1 MSAAETF
8 PFLSTGTDDAWTAT
22 PEPATVDPG
31 SGTPVLQNRELRPLR
46 PGTDT
51 SRLSRFGDDMWDLTP
66 AVLRES
72 TGSVFVT
79 FAPTPR
85 GKLHADGISAPYRE
99 AVKRFAW
106 ALINAASPDSVL
118 DRGANSRQVI
128 AVTSI
133 KSTIQYVRY
142 FTQFLDAHGTPPLD
156 QVDKALFLAYLD
168 HVAGGTQDPHNKR
181 RRLAAVER
189 LAHTAPLLP
198 ASDRLPHPAWDDQL
212 IADTIGR
219 STQTGENRFPSIKPQ
234 TMSWIL
240 EWSQRFVDRYATDIL
255 AARTAAPHAP
265 TVTTTAGD
273 HRPWLT
279 AIDAEQAGE
288 LTEVLVA
295 ACFVT
300 IAYLSGMR
308 PAEVLNLQTGCVTR
322 IDTGNPAA
330 PHRRYE
336 ITGTEFKGVTN
347 PDGSLDTAGRQRPD
361 RWIVIEPVAR
371 AVAILEGL
379 APGRHLF
386 PFESFQKPLPRR
398 GPAGDTRTVHRIN
411 RNVARLIDWV
421 NTYCA
426 THDLDDQAIPAD
438 PHGPVHAAR
447 FRRTIAWFIA
457 RRPGGH
463 LGLGYQYGHLDTATS
478 AGYSRRSN
486 DLGDLIDMEQLL
498 ATVDSIT
505 TIGDRLNHGEQ
516 LHGPAADR
524 VHHAVT
530 ALHTDHHYTGA
541 FTTQAQLGR
550 MRRDPRLRIYEH
562 PDRMLICAYNPDT
575 AACRAAGHP
584 AATPDRTN
592 CQPHCHNIARTT
604 TDLADLGTE
613 ISRLHDEATEPLTP
627 EPLAER
633 LQQRA
638 DTLKVILDTFQA
650 SP

>member
-1 MSAAETF
+1 MTAAERFSF
-8 PFLSTGTDDAWTAT
+8 PSAGTDWAA
-22 PEPATVDPG
+22 PEPAGVVDPAP
-31 SGTPVLQNRELRPLR
+31 GTAVLQNRLLRPLR
-46 PGTDT
+46 PGTDLG
-51 SRLSRFGDDMWDLTP
+51 RLSRFGDDMWDLTP

-72 TGSVFVT
+72 TGSVFIT
-79 FAPTPR
+79 FAPTAR
-85 GKLHADGISAPYRE
+85 GKLQADGISAPYRE

-106 ALINAASPDSVL
+106 ALINAPSPDSVL
-118 DRGANSRQVI
+118 NRGANSRQVI

-142 FTQFLDAHGTPPLD
+142 FTQFLDAHGTPPLTH
-156 QVDKALFLAYLD
+156 VDEALFLAYLD

-189 LAHTAPLLP
+189 LAHLAPLLP
-198 ASDRLPHPAWDDQL
+198 PADRLPRPAWDDQL

-219 STQTGENRFPSIKPQ
+219 STQTGENKFPPIQLQ
-234 TMSWIL
+234 TMSWLL
-240 EWSQRFVDRYATDIL
+240 EWSQRFVDRYAPDIL
-255 AARTAAPHAP
+255 AARGAAPHTP
-265 TVTTTAGD
+265 TVTITPGD

-279 AIDAEQAGE
+279 SIDAEEAGE
-288 LTEVLVA
+288 LTEILVA

-308 PAEVLNLQTGCVTR
+308 PAEVLNLQAGCVTR
-322 IDTGNPAA
+322 VDTGDPAA

-336 ITGTEFKGVTN
+336 IAGTEFKGVTN

-371 AVAILEGL
+371 AVAVLEGL

-398 GPAGDTRTVHRIN
+398 GPAGVTRTVHRIN
-411 RNVARLIDWV
+411 RNVARLMEWV
-421 NTYCA
+421 NAYCA
-426 THDLDDQAIPAD
+426 THDLADQAIPAD

-463 LGLGYQYGHLDTATS
+463 LGLGYQYGHLDTNTG

-498 ATVDSIT
+498 GTVDTIT
-505 TIGDRLNHGEQ
+505 AIGDRLNHGEQ

-530 ALHTDHHYTGA
+530 ALNQDHNYTGA

-584 AATPDRTN
+584 AATPDRNN

-613 ISRLHDEATEPLTP
+613 ISRLHDEATDPLTP

-633 LQQRA
+633 LHQRA
-638 DTLKVILDTFQA
+638 ATLNLILDTFQA
-650 SP
+650 AP

>member
-1 MSAAETF
+1 MTAAERF
-8 PFLSTGTDDAWTAT
+8 PFPSAGTDWAA
-22 PEPATVDPG
+22 PEPAGVVDPAP
-31 SGTPVLQNRELRPLR
+31 GTAVLQNRLLRPLR
-46 PGTDT
+46 TGTDLG
-51 SRLSRFGDDMWDLTP
+51 RLSRFGDDMWDLTP

-85 GKLHADGISAPYRE
+85 GKLQADGISAPYRD

-106 ALINAASPDSVL
+106 ALINAPSPDSVL

-142 FTQFLDAHGTPPLD
+142 FTQFLDGHGTPPLT

-198 ASDRLPHPAWDDQL
+198 VPDRLARPAWDDQL

-219 STQTGENRFPSIKPQ
+219 STQTGENKFPPIQPQ
-234 TMSWIL
+234 TMSWLL
-240 EWSQRFVDRYATDIL
+240 EWSQRFVDRYGPDIL
-255 AARTAAPHAP
+255 AARAAAPHTP
-265 TVTTTAGD
+265 TVTITPGE
-273 HRPWLT
+273 HRPWMT
-279 AIDAEQAGE
+279 SIDAKEAGE

-308 PAEVLNLQTGCVTR
+308 PAEVLNLQVGCVTR
-322 IDTGNPAA
+322 IDSGDPDA

-347 PDGSLDTAGRQRPD
+347 PDSSLDTAGRQRPD

-371 AVAILEGL
+371 AVTVLESL

-386 PFESFQKPLPRR
+386 PFESFQTPLPRR

-421 NTYCA
+421 NAYCD
-426 THDLDDQAIPAD
+426 THHLTEQAIPAD

-463 LGLGYQYGHLDTATS
+463 LGLGYQYGHLDTATG

-498 ATVDSIT
+498 GTVDTIT
-505 TIGDRLNHGEQ
+505 AIGDRLNHGEQ
-516 LHGPAADR
+516 LHGHAAER
-524 VHHAVT
+524 VHQAVT
-530 ALHTDHHYTGA
+530 ALNQDHNYTGA

-584 AATPDRTN
+584 GATPDRTN

-604 TDLADLGTE
+604 TDLAELGTE
-613 ISRLHDEATEPLTP
+613 ISRLHDEATDPLTP

-633 LQQRA
+633 LHQRA
-638 DTLKVILDTFQA
+638 GALNLILDTFQA
-650 SP
+650 AP

>member
-1 MSAAETF
+1 MTAAERF
-8 PFLSTGTDDAWTAT
+8 PFPSAGTDWAA
-22 PEPATVDPG
+22 PEPAGVVDPAP
-31 SGTPVLQNRELRPLR
+31 GTAVLQNRLLRPLR
-46 PGTDT
+46 TGTDLG
-51 SRLSRFGDDMWDLTP
+51 RLSRFGDDMWDLTP

-85 GKLHADGISAPYRE
+85 GKLQADGISAPYRD

-106 ALINAASPDSVL
+106 ALINAPSPDSVL

-142 FTQFLDAHGTPPLD
+142 FTQFLDGHGTPPLT
-156 QVDKALFLAYLD
+156 QVDKGLFLAYLD

-198 ASDRLPHPAWDDQL
+198 VPDRLARPAWDDQL

-219 STQTGENRFPSIKPQ
+219 STQTGENKFPPIQPQ
-234 TMSWIL
+234 TMSWLL
-240 EWSQRFVDRYATDIL
+240 EWSQRFVDRYGPDIL
-255 AARTAAPHAP
+255 AARAAAPHTP
-265 TVTTTAGD
+265 TVTITPGE

-279 AIDAEQAGE
+279 SIDAKEAGE

-308 PAEVLNLQTGCVTR
+308 PAEVLNLQVGCVTR
-322 IDTGNPAA
+322 IDSGDPDA

-347 PDGSLDTAGRQRPD
+347 PDSSLDTAGRQRPD

-371 AVAILEGL
+371 AVTVLESL

-386 PFESFQKPLPRR
+386 PFESFQTPLPRR

-421 NTYCA
+421 NAYCD
-426 THDLDDQAIPAD
+426 THHLTEQAIPAD

-463 LGLGYQYGHLDTATS
+463 LGLGYQYGHLDTATG

-498 ATVDSIT
+498 GTVDTIT
-505 TIGDRLNHGEQ
+505 AIGDRLNHGEQ
-516 LHGPAADR
+516 LHGHAAER
-524 VHHAVT
+524 VHQAVT
-530 ALHTDHHYTGA
+530 ALNQDHNYTGA

-584 AATPDRTN
+584 GATPDRTN

-604 TDLADLGTE
+604 TDLAELGTE
-613 ISRLHDEATEPLTP
+613 INRLHDEATDPLTP

-633 LQQRA
+633 LHQRA
-638 DTLKVILDTFQA
+638 GALNLILDTFQA
-650 SP
+650 AP